1 MADEL
6 DDRTKLEIY
15 KLVLGRYRSL
25 IGEKESKSISEIRQ
39 RVSPYNDF
47 IRGVRERLLQDIAPY
62 SYNHHF
68 LAAAQKAISYVGTIR
83 TCEFSFNFYVDFR
96 EMDELRIGTA
106 LDKAMYLAAI
116 LRSLE
121 SEDVRV
127 VVTRRGK
134 AFVRYLYKDASFT
147 FVPES
152 GSVLSGEDSMKL
164 FSEDPLAY
172 SFSDLLYENYE
183 DQ

>member
-1 MADEL
+1 MEL

-15 KLVLGRYRSL
+15 KLVLGRYKNL

-39 RVSPYNDF
+39 RVSPYNPV
-47 IRGVRERLLQDIAPY
+47 IRAVRERLLQDIAPY

-68 LAAAQKAISYVGTIR
+68 LAAAQKAISYVASIR
-83 TCEFSFNFYVDFR
+83 TCEFSFSFYVDFR
-96 EMDELRIGTA
+96 EMEELRIGTA
-106 LDKAMYLAAI
+106 MDKAIYLAAI

-127 VVTRRGK
+127 LVTRKGR
-134 AFVRYLYKDASFT
+134 AFVRYVYKDSSFT
-147 FVPES
+147 FVPET
-152 GSVLSGEDSMKL
+152 GSLLSGEDAMKL
-164 FSEDPLAY
+164 LSEDPLAY

>member
-1 MADEL
+1 MAEEL
-6 DDRTKLEIY
+6 DAKTKLDIY
-15 KLVLGRYRSL
+15 RVVIGRYKDL
-25 IGEKESKSISEIRQ
+25 IGEKETRSISEIRQ

-47 IRGVRERLLQDIAPY
+47 IRGLRSRLLQDIAPY

-68 LAAAQKAISYVGTIR
+68 LAAAQKAVSYVGGIR
-83 TCEFSFNFYVDFR
+83 TCEFAFTFYVDFR

-106 LDKAMYLAAI
+106 FDKAMLFAAI

-127 VVTRRGK
+127 LVTRRGR
-134 AFVRYLYKDASFT
+134 AFVKYGYAGSSYL
-147 FVPES
+147 FVPSS
-152 GSVLSGEDSMKL
+152 GSVMAGEDAMKL
-164 FSEDPLAY
+164 FSEDPPAY
-172 SFSDLLYENYE
+172 SFSDLAYENFE